1 MKIVD
6 NRTKAKVRYS
16 ELFPGDVW
24 DCNGDPAIMT
34 VSGDSYLLTDGCM
47 VKRDNTDL
55 VQILK
60 AEVVIH

>member
-34 VSGDSYLLTDGCM
+34 NSGSSYLLTDGCF
-47 VKRDNTDL
+47 VKRDKTDL